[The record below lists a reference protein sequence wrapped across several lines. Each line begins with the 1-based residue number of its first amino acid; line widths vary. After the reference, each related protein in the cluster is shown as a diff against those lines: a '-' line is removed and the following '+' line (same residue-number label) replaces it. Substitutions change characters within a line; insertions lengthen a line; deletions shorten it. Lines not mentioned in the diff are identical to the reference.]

1 MEEEEG
7 SQSGS
12 DEEIETMS
20 VAVDTSESICKNI
33 IEQLINV
40 VIESQTVDGEGDIE
54 DNDMILDNISH
65 IHKQVFVKV
74 APTKGRDDPIYKLR
88 NP

>member
-33 IEQLINV
+33 IE
-40 VIESQTVDGEGDIE
+40 
-54 DNDMILDNISH
+54 
-65 IHKQVFVKV
+65 
-74 APTKGRDDPIYKLR
+74 
-88 NP
+88 